1 MASINTITLILLA
14 TLLMFLFPESLAP
27 EGKDKT
33 LPQEE
38 FNLNKNLQT
47 NQEKANNY
55 EIWDAGD
62 EAFYSIYRTYP
73 KSSKGQIALFLSG
86 KMLDEVG
93 TKFNSRENLEKSIEL
108 SGELLRVY
116 ANSNLADN
124 SQMRIARIVESRDKL
139 VDYLVYGKV
148 VRDFSTADM
157 VATTKNKL
165 EDIEPYKPTQDHTID
180 YARQTKTQNNL
191 NGLTSINE
199 ISHWTTDNYTRVVI
213 YLDREMSFESH
224 FLKANEVEGMPPR
237 LYVDIKGATV
247 DQGLQ
252 VVPVDK
258 GVLERLK
265 LGRNTF
271 DTVRVALYIK
281 SFNTY
286 KVFSLNEPFRIV
298 MDIYGDNNTENYVAT
313 KPNGSEQK
321 KALPSI
327 PKLENKDISTMGKP
341 VGLTVSTI
349 VIDPGHGGHD
359 PGAVGPTGLKEKEVT
374 LAIAKALKGHIEQYG
389 MNFGITRVVLTR
401 DDDRFIPLEERKAI
415 AKREHADLFISI
427 HCNAV
432 KDNDARG
439 IETYILSFTNDPHS
453 LAVATREN
461 ATTTKE
467 LNAPTDLIK
476 NNILNSKIDESKRL
490 ASYVQTSLTSTL
502 ATKFQTVKD
511 KGLKKA
517 PLFVLIGADVP
528 SILLETSFITNP
540 SEEANLRNPEY
551 INEIADGILKGI
563 KLYST
568 EVETA
573 TNAR

>member
-1 MASINTITLILLA
+1 MVSINTLTLILLA
-14 TLLMFLFPESLAP
+14 TLLLFPFPESLAP

-38 FNLNKNLQT
+38 FNLNKKLQT

-55 EIWDAGD
+55 GIWDASAQ
-62 EAFYSIYRTYP
+62 AFYSIYRTYP
-73 KSSKGQIALFLSG
+73 KSSKGQMGLFLSG
-86 KMLDEVG
+86 KMLEEIG
-93 TKFNSRENLEKSIEL
+93 TKFNSRENLVKSIEINR
-108 SGELLRVY
+108 ELVRVLV
-116 ANSNLADN
+116 NCNLVDN

-157 VATTKNKL
+157 VDITKNKM
-165 EDIEPYKPTQDHTID
+165 EDIAAYKPTQEQIID
-180 YARQTKTQNNL
+180 YARQTKTQNNPK
-191 NGLTSINE
+191 GLISINE

-213 YLDREMSFESH
+213 YIDREMPFESH
-224 FLKANEVEGMPPR
+224 FLKGDQVEGMPPR

-252 VVPVDK
+252 VVPVEK

-265 LGRNTF
+265 FGRNTF
-271 DTVRVALYIK
+271 DTVRVAVYIK

-286 KVFSLNEPFRIV
+286 KVFSLYDPFRIV
-298 MDIYGDNNTENYVAT
+298 MDSYGDNNTENYVAI

-327 PKLENKDISTMGKP
+327 PKLENNDISTMGEP
-341 VGLTVSTI
+341 LGLTVSTI

-359 PGAVGPTGLKEKEVT
+359 PVGPTGLKEKEVT

-389 MNFGITRVVLTR
+389 MNFGITRVALTR

-427 HCNAV
+427 HCNAA

-461 ATTTKE
+461 STTTKGV
-467 LNAPTDLIK
+467 NDPMDLIK
-476 NNILNSKIDESKRL
+476 KYILNSKIDESERL
-490 ASYVQTSLTSTL
+490 ARYVQTSLTSTL
-502 ATKFQTVKD
+502 AMKFETVKD
-511 KGLKKA
+511 KGIKKA
-517 PLFVLIGADVP
+517 PLFVLIGGDVP
-528 SILLETSFITNP
+528 SILLETSFLTNP
-540 SEEANLRNPEY
+540 SEEGNLRNPEY

-563 KLYST
+563 KLYSA
-568 EVETA
+568 EVQTSS
-573 TNAR
+573 NAR